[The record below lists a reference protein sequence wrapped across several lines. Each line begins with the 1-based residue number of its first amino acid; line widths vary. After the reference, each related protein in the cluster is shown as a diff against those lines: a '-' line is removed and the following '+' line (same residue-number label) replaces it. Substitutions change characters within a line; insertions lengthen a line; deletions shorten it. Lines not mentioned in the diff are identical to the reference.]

1 MTRYSASNIF
11 RMIYNFISCI
21 LNEINNKKTITIMR
35 ENLLKK
41 QPTWGLRRA
50 KGTGQKSA
58 TPATLTKVIL
68 VLLTMFLLPSAA
80 WGQGTVTVTKTITFN
95 KEVDE
100 TTIAESQGLEGVNT
114 SLPVSITENNST
126 YDGVITINSSNT
138 ISSYSCSEGGGAV
151 FKMIGYNASN
161 SVFLIIV
168 PGNYPAVPSQVTVK
182 VAYANAPSNQ
192 PYFGIGLDQS
202 IDTSDTNDYK
212 YTSGALAETT
222 VTFTA
227 DGAQRTNRESEGT
240 LDLWF
245 TASSNINNDPQTTTV
260 TIKEITV
267 TYETNN
273 YGLSVAGIPVTGV
286 NADDI
291 LGDGKVSFNNTSETL
306 TLNNATISSDIIT
319 SLDALTINLEGTNT
333 LSGSISYSG
342 SASESTL
349 AFSGTGSLTVSNG
362 SQSAFNGF
370 TSVTPGNDLYI
381 ATANPNILSA
391 TSATIS
397 TTEAYPIWVYNTS
410 TEKYTQLTAT
420 ASTYTTPTANVDEN
434 HKGSVS
440 YSANNNTLTLD
451 NFLCKT
457 TYQNVFVF
465 YIGSSLTNL
474 TVDLVGTNEI
484 FYNSFNYLKP
494 TGGGNLQL
502 TYTTSSNGSLKFE
515 GDVTYN
521 FVDYAYENGLGF
533 YSSTISTDWPRLQVG
548 NTLVRGTMSS
558 VGDDSKISY
567 DDETNTLKLSGT
579 TIGTQGSLATNILVY
594 IKDLKVAISGNNIL
608 YGQFYGQ
615 YVEDGSKAGTISF
628 LNTDHVN
635 ASLTITVNELVPVE
649 YFAQCTLGDGLK
661 ITEAKDG
668 GEVVDVDGI
677 SYVDGNFKNGE
688 VVPDYLKIAYQS
700 PQLTV
705 AGIEPD
711 ADGKFE
717 GLTGVTYTPPTMS
730 LDSQIPDTP
739 ATLTLDNATI
749 AGDIRSTL
757 TSLTIHLIGKNTL
770 TPGDGVAPFLFT
782 EGSGSGSLTFE
793 STEKEEGNLL
803 VTNGNTYYKRTL
815 SNLVRQDDVTD
826 PVYVVSNTFDEY
838 GNTGDWQ
845 LAFDTPNEN
854 DLQIYRNVKYNL
866 WVTYD
871 GIDYQYTKANRSSI
885 VYGPNYDPENKALE
899 FSYGAWNNPIKSSME
914 ELNLKINNSSS
925 LTNVSFTPIEGV
937 QETGALNII
946 AKSSEETAEMV
957 FGSTTNTTPVISGFT
972 AVNYDGF
979 TILSDGAKYDTDK
992 KQLVDAE
999 GTAMTVAV
1007 FTTSVELEKPVFNS
1021 TSEDGEVSLLNDN
1034 LYTIGSGTESQ
1045 EINYGTIKYSIE
1057 YADGSEGVTDEIF
1070 TEAFTISKPATVT
1083 ACVTLNGK
1091 ESANAIGKYF
1101 GASKEEY
1108 TVAIGD
1114 KIEGTSWFTPVIE
1127 SGDQIE
1133 SKFMLQENDE
1143 SGIFE
1148 MGGEGPDH
1156 YLVAKKSGETTV
1168 IAYLFNSS
1176 NSSSSSTGTT
1186 VLNVSGEPILITF
1199 TVGESLS
1206 SVFEGNNNYGGL
1218 YNDSDTPY
1226 AVPEGM
1232 TAYLVTG
1239 INEDGTSVATQDI
1252 GYLPARTAV
1261 LLQRGEGAKAITKI
1275 PYEGSATVP
1284 TNNKFYYSDPNTP
1297 AKSSATDNW
1306 YVIYNNKFVKVTTGT
1321 EVRGGKCYLNLNGTS
1336 SSGTRSYYDI
1346 DGSDGT
1352 TALREVKSEG
1362 VKGEKWNDGEW
1373 YTLQGQ
1379 RITKPAKGLY
1389 ILNGKK
1395 VVVK

>member
-1 MTRYSASNIF
+1 
-11 RMIYNFISCI
+11 
-21 LNEINNKKTITIMR
+21 MR

-50 KGTGQKSA
+50 QGSGQKST

-80 WGQGTVTVTKTITFN
+80 WSVEVTKTITFN
-95 KEVDE
+95 KEVGE

-161 SVFLIIV
+161 SEFLIIV

-202 IDTSDTNDYK
+202 IDTSNTNDYK

-273 YGLSVAGIPVTGV
+273 YGLTVAGIPVTSA
-286 NADDI
+286 NAADI
-291 LGDGKVSFNNTSETL
+291 LGDQSSSVSFTPGEGSNSGTL
-306 TLNNATISSDIIT
+306 TLKNATITGNIIKQSSADDKTLIVN
-319 SLDALTINLEGTNT
+319 LDGINT
-333 LSGSISYSG
+333 LDGTFFFNDQNPG
-342 SASESTL
+342 DLT
-349 AFSGTGSLTVSNG
+349 FTGTGSLTITSE
-362 SQSAFNGF
+362 SIFD
-370 TSVTPGNDLYI
+370 TSVNSVN
-381 ATANPNILSA
+381 TANGLYLSTNDPNLYKASR
-391 TSATIS
+391 ATIS
-397 TTEAYPIWVYNTS
+397 STEAYPIWVYNAS

-420 ASTYTTPTANVDEN
+420 ASTYTTQVTGNDDY
-434 HKGSVS
+434 KGSVS

-457 TYQNVFVF
+457 TDQNVFVF
-465 YIGSSLTNL
+465 HIGSSLTNL

-484 FYNSFNYLKP
+484 FYNSFNYFKP

-515 GDVTYN
+515 GGVTYN
-521 FVDYAYENGLGF
+521 YVDYAYENGLGF

-567 DDETNTLKLSGT
+567 DDVTNTLTLGGT
-579 TIGTQGSLATNILVY
+579 TIGTQGSLATTILVY

-615 YVEDGSKAGTISF
+615 YVEDGFKAGTISF

-635 ASLTITVNELVPVE
+635 ASLTIIVNELGPVE
-649 YFAQCTLGDGLK
+649 NFAQCTLGDGLK

-668 GEVVDVDGI
+668 GEVVSVDGI
-677 SYVDGNFKNGE
+677 SYVEGNFMKGNDI
-688 VVPDYLKIAYQS
+688 PDYLKIAYQS

-717 GLTGVTYTPPTMS
+717 GLTGVIYTPPTMS

-757 TSLTIHLIGKNTL
+757 TSLTIHLIGENTL

-845 LAFDTPNEN
+845 LAFDTPSEN

-899 FSYGAWNNPIKSSME
+899 FSGDYTNPIKSSMD
-914 ELNLKINNSSS
+914 ELNLKILKINNYGS
-925 LTNVSFTPIEGV
+925 LPQITFIPIVDV

-946 AKSSEETAEMV
+946 AESSEETAEMV
-957 FGSTTNTTPVISGFT
+957 FESTTNTEPVISGFT
-972 AVNYDGF
+972 TVNYDGF

-992 KQLVDAE
+992 KKLVDAE
-999 GTAMTVAV
+999 GQTMTLAV
-1007 FTTSVELEKPVFNS
+1007 FTTSVELAKPIFE
-1021 TSEDGEVSLLNDN
+1021 TPSEDGMVSLVNDN
-1034 LYTIGSGTESQ
+1034 LYTIGSGTDSQ
-1045 EINYGTIKYSIE
+1045 EIYYGTIKYSIV
-1057 YADGSEGVTDEIF
+1057 YADGSEGVTDEMF

-1083 ACVTLNGK
+1083 AKVTLNG
-1091 ESANAIGKYF
+1091 ESSDNAIGKYF
-1101 GASKEEY
+1101 GAKDVF

-1114 KIEGTSWFTPVIE
+1114 KIEGTSWFTPAIE

-1133 SKFMLQENDE
+1133 SKFMLQGNDE

-1168 IAYLFNSS
+1168 IAYLFSSS

-1206 SVFEGNNNYGGL
+1206 SVFEGNNNYGGF

-1226 AVPEGM
+1226 AKPEG
-1232 TAYLVTG
+1232 TSVYLITG
-1239 INEDGTSVATQDI
+1239 ISEDGTSVTTQSID
-1252 GYLPARTAV
+1252 YLPAHTAV
-1261 LLQRGEGAKAITKI
+1261 LLQKGTGAKAITKI

-1284 TNNKFYYSDPNTP
+1284 TNNKFYYSNPNSP
-1297 AKSSATDNW
+1297 ATAPTTRSW
-1306 YVIYNNKFVKVTTGT
+1306 YVIYNNQFVKVTGGT
-1321 EVRGGKCYLNLNGTS
+1321 QVKGGKCYLDL
-1336 SSGTRSYYDI
+1336 
-1346 DGSDGT
+1346 GT
-1352 TALREVKSEG
+1352 TAGTRGFYNIGDGEGTTAIHKVISEG
-1362 VKGEKWNDGEW
+1362 VNSEKLADGEW

-1379 RITKPAKGLY
+1379 RVAKPAKGLY

>member
-1 MTRYSASNIF
+1 
-11 RMIYNFISCI
+11 
-21 LNEINNKKTITIMR
+21 MR

-50 KGTGQKSA
+50 QGSGQKST

-80 WGQGTVTVTKTITFN
+80 WSVEVTKTITFN
-95 KEVDE
+95 KEVGE

-114 SLPVSITENNST
+114 SLPVSIKENNST

-161 SVFLIIV
+161 SEFLIIV

-202 IDTSDTNDYK
+202 IETSNTYDYK

-273 YGLSVAGIPVTGV
+273 YGLTVAGIPVTSA
-286 NADDI
+286 NAADI
-291 LGDGKVSFNNTSETL
+291 LGDQSSSVSFTPANGSTPATL
-306 TLNNATISSDIIT
+306 TLNNATISSGITT
-319 SLDALTINLEGTNT
+319 SLDALTINLGGTSST
-333 LSGSISYSG
+333 SSLSGGISCSG
-342 SASESTL
+342 SATDKTL
-349 AFSGTGSLTVSNG
+349 AFSGTGSLTISNENEIV
-362 SQSAFNGF
+362 FYGF
-370 TSVTPGNDLYI
+370 TSVTPGDGLYI
-381 ATANPNILSA
+381 ATDNPNNILYA

-397 TTEAYPIWVYNTS
+397 TKETYPIWVYNKAS
-410 TEKYTQLTAT
+410 GKYIQLTDDAILDG
-420 ASTYTTPTANVDEN
+420 A
-434 HKGSVS
+434 VS
-440 YSANNNTLTLD
+440 YNGSKQILTLN
-451 NFLCKT
+451 NFVCNET
-457 TYQNVFVF
+457 NQEFVF
-465 YIGSSLTNL
+465 HIGGSLTNL
-474 TVDLVGTNEI
+474 TVDLVGTNGM
-484 FYNSFNYLKP
+484 FYNCFYYHKP
-494 TGGGNLQL
+494 AGGENLQL
-502 TYTTSSNGSLKFE
+502 TYTTSSSNGRLEFS
-515 GDVTYN
+515 GGATYN
-521 FVDYAYENGLGF
+521 DVDCAYDDGLGF
-533 YSSTISTDWPRLQVG
+533 YSTTISTDWPRLSVG
-548 NTLVRGTMSS
+548 DTLVRGTVSS
-558 VGDDSKISY
+558 VGDYDNISY
-567 DDETNTLKLSGT
+567 DDETKTLTLSGT
-579 TIGTQGSLATNILVY
+579 TIGSQSSTATAILVY
-594 IKDLKVAISGNNIL
+594 IKDLKVAISGSNTL
-608 YGQFYGQ
+608 YGRF
-615 YVEDGSKAGTISF
+615 DGEYSSAGTISF
-628 LNTDHVN
+628 QNTDHIN
-635 ASLTITVNELVPVE
+635 ASLTITAKNLGPVE
-649 YFAQCTLGDGLK
+649 HFAQCTLGDGLK
-661 ITEAKDG
+661 ITEAKNYID
-668 GEVVDVDGI
+668 ENNTVDVDVDGI

-688 VVPDYLKIAYQS
+688 DVPDYLKIAYQA

-705 AGIEPD
+705 AGIEPG

-717 GLTGVTYTPPTMS
+717 GLTGVTYTPPTIS

-757 TSLTIHLIGKNTL
+757 TSLTIHLIGENTL

-845 LAFDTPNEN
+845 LAFDTPSEN

-899 FSYGAWNNPIKSSME
+899 FSGDYTNPIKSSMD
-914 ELNLKINNSSS
+914 ELNLKILKINNYGS
-925 LTNVSFTPIEGV
+925 LPQITFIPIVDV

-946 AKSSEETAEMV
+946 AESSEETAEMV
-957 FGSTTNTTPVISGFT
+957 FESTTNTEPVISGFT
-972 AVNYDGF
+972 TVNYDGF

-992 KQLVDAE
+992 KKLVDAE
-999 GTAMTVAV
+999 GQTMTLAV
-1007 FTTSVELEKPVFNS
+1007 FTTSVELAKPIFE
-1021 TSEDGEVSLLNDN
+1021 TPSEDGMVSLVNDN
-1034 LYTIGSGTESQ
+1034 LYTIGSGTDSQ
-1045 EINYGTIKYSIE
+1045 EIYYGTIKYSIV
-1057 YADGSEGVTDEIF
+1057 YADGSEGVTDEMF

-1083 ACVTLNGK
+1083 AKVTLNG
-1091 ESANAIGKYF
+1091 ESSDNAIGKYF
-1101 GASKEEY
+1101 GAKDVF

-1114 KIEGTSWFTPVIE
+1114 KIEGTSWFTPAIE

-1133 SKFMLQENDE
+1133 SKFMLQGNDE

-1168 IAYLFNSS
+1168 IAYLFSSS

-1206 SVFEGNNNYGGL
+1206 SVFEGNNNYGGF

-1226 AVPEGM
+1226 AKPEG
-1232 TAYLVTG
+1232 TSVYLITG
-1239 INEDGTSVATQDI
+1239 ISEDGTSVTTQSID
-1252 GYLPARTAV
+1252 YLPAHTAV
-1261 LLQRGEGAKAITKI
+1261 LLQKGTGAKAITKI

-1284 TNNKFYYSDPNTP
+1284 TNNKFYYSNPNSP
-1297 AKSSATDNW
+1297 ATAPTTRSW
-1306 YVIYNNKFVKVTTGT
+1306 YVIYNNQFVKVTGGT
-1321 EVRGGKCYLNLNGTS
+1321 QVKGGKCYLDL
-1336 SSGTRSYYDI
+1336 
-1346 DGSDGT
+1346 GT
-1352 TALREVKSEG
+1352 TAGTRGFYNIGDGEGTTAIHKVISEG
-1362 VKGEKWNDGEW
+1362 VNSEKWTDGEW

-1379 RITKPAKGLY
+1379 RVAKPAKGLY
-1389 ILNGKK
+1389 IRNGKK

>member
-1 MTRYSASNIF
+1 
-11 RMIYNFISCI
+11 
-21 LNEINNKKTITIMR
+21 MR

-50 KGTGQKSA
+50 QGTGQKSA

-267 TYETNN
+267 TYETND
-273 YGLSVAGIPVTGV
+273 YGLTVAGIPVTGV

-306 TLNNATISSDIIT
+306 TLNNAKISSDIIT

-362 SQSAFNGF
+362 SQSVFNGF

-381 ATANPNILSA
+381 ATDNPNNILYA

-397 TTEAYPIWVYNTS
+397 TKETYPIWVYNMAS
-410 TEKYTQLTAT
+410 GKYIQLTDDAILDG
-420 ASTYTTPTANVDEN
+420 A
-434 HKGSVS
+434 VS
-440 YSANNNTLTLD
+440 YNGSKQILTLN
-451 NFLCKT
+451 NFVCNET
-457 TYQNVFVF
+457 NEEFVF
-465 YIGSSLTNL
+465 HIGGSLTNL
-474 TVDLVGTNEI
+474 TVDLVGTNGM
-484 FYNSFNYLKP
+484 FYNCFYYHKP
-494 TGGGNLQL
+494 AGGENLQL
-502 TYTTSSNGSLKFE
+502 TYTTSSSNGRLEFS
-515 GDVTYN
+515 GGSTYN
-521 FVDYAYENGLGF
+521 SVDCAYDDGLGF
-533 YSSTISTDWPRLQVG
+533 YSTTISTDWPRLIVG
-548 NTLVRGTMSS
+548 ETPVRGTVSS
-558 VGDDSKISY
+558 VGDYDNISY
-567 DDETNTLKLSGT
+567 DDERKTLTLSGT
-579 TIGTQGSLATNILVY
+579 TIGSQSSTATAILVY
-594 IKDLKVAISGNNIL
+594 IKDLKVAISGSNTL
-608 YGQFYGQ
+608 YGHF
-615 YVEDGSKAGTISF
+615 DGEYSSAGTISF
-628 LNTDHVN
+628 QNTDHIN
-635 ASLTITVNELVPVE
+635 ASLTITAKNLGPVE
-649 YFAQCTLGDGLK
+649 HFAQCTLGDGLK
-661 ITEAKDG
+661 ITEAKDYID
-668 GEVVDVDGI
+668 ENNTVDVDVDGI

-757 TSLTIHLIGKNTL
+757 TSLTIHLIGENTL

-803 VTNGNTYYKRTL
+803 VTNGNTYYKRAL

-885 VYGPNYDPENKALE
+885 GYGPNYDPENKALE
-899 FSYGAWNNPIKSSME
+899 FSGDYTNPIKSSMD
-914 ELNLKINNSSS
+914 ELNLKILKINNYGS
-925 LTNVSFTPIEGV
+925 LPQITFIPIVDV

-946 AKSSEETAEMV
+946 LESSEETAEMV

-1083 ACVTLNGK
+1083 AKVTLNGK

-1101 GASKEEY
+1101 GASKEEF

-1186 VLNVSGEPILITF
+1186 VLNVSGEPIHITF

-1206 SVFEGNNNYGGL
+1206 SVFEGSNYYGGL

-1239 INEDGTSVATQDI
+1239 ISEDGTSVATQDI

-1373 YTLQGQ
+1373 YTLQG
-1379 RITKPAKGLY
+1379 RKFTTKPTKPGLY

-1395 VVVK
+1395 VVIK